1 MPASPYTNLEDPM
14 VSVQLKLD
22 GRDMSG
28 EYGIRSI
35 EINHAVNEISY
46 AEVVLVARV
55 EGGVDKINT
64 SDLDLFNPGVKIEI
78 LSGYR
83 NSPARLFKG
92 IIVRHSLEL
101 SIDSGFTL
109 RLICKNEA
117 IKMTYSERERYFLQ
131 QTDSA
136 IINKIVAD
144 YGLQCTVST
153 TTEKYEHMYQGMATD
168 WDFIV
173 SRASFNGLIITMDR
187 EDRITIKAPEVS
199 GRSVLKIEA
208 GADIISF
215 DGTLNAEYQPSGVSV
230 SAWDSKTL
238 SFIKSTASEPAMNA
252 QGNISAKSLSS
263 KLQQGELSSMST
275 TPMTGSELKIWANS
289 ILLRKRLAAVTG
301 RVTFTG
307 NAIVKTGDIITIA
320 GVGAKFNGDA
330 FVTGVSHTI
339 DSGTWRTTTLFGL
352 EKDQVC
358 KTAWFSHTEAT
369 TQLSQ
374 GQSIHLGV
382 VTKLEGDPSGSYRV
396 QVEVPSH
403 AGTPASVWARISNF
417 YATNNAGAFFLPE
430 VGNEVVL
437 GFVNN
442 DPRHPVILGS
452 LYNGKNA
459 PPYTADSKN
468 NIKAIVTRSRMKV
481 EFDDG
486 KKSITLDTPAGNT
499 ILINDTGKSIEIRDQ
514 NQNRIGLSSAGIA
527 LQSSKDLSISAGGN
541 ISITSKADVSIT
553 GQNVKASAA
562 VGFAAKGDAT
572 AELTASGD
580 TTVKG
585 AMVRIN

>member
-1 MPASPYTNLEDPM
+1 MPSSPYTNLEDPM

-35 EINHAVNEISY
+35 DINHAVNKISY

-55 EGGVDKINT
+55 EGGVDKINA

-78 LSGYR
+78 LSGYG

-117 IKMTYSERERYFLQ
+117 IKMTYTERERYFLQ

-136 IINKIVAD
+136 IVNKIVAD

-199 GRSVLKIEA
+199 GSSVLKIEA

-215 DGTLNAEYQPSGVSV
+215 DGTLNAENQPSGVSV

-238 SFIKSTASEPAMNA
+238 RFIKSTAAEPKMNA

-263 KLQQGELSSMST
+263 KLQQGELNMKST
-275 TPMTGSELKIWANS
+275 TPMTSSELKIWANG
-289 ILLRKRLAAVTG
+289 ILLRERLAAITG
-301 RVTFTG
+301 KVTFTG
-307 NAIVKTGDIITIA
+307 NATVKTGDIITIA

-339 DSGTWRTTTLFGL
+339 DSGTWRTTASFGL
-352 EKDQVC
+352 EKNQVC
-358 KTAWFSHTEAT
+358 QIAGFSHTEAT

-374 GQSIHLGV
+374 GQSIHLGL

-396 QVEVPSH
+396 QVEVPSP

-452 LYNGKNA
+452 LHNGKNA
-459 PPYTADSKN
+459 PPYTANSKN

-481 EFDDG
+481 EFDD
-486 KKSITLDTPAGNT
+486 
-499 ILINDTGKSIEIRDQ
+499 
-514 NQNRIGLSSAGIA
+514 
-527 LQSSKDLSISAGGN
+527 
-541 ISITSKADVSIT
+541 
-553 GQNVKASAA
+553 
-562 VGFAAKGDAT
+562 
-572 AELTASGD
+572 
-580 TTVKG
+580 
-585 AMVRIN
+585 